1 MYDRFENHLNKI
13 RAKAFKEAERK
24 LLKAQD
30 SEFQMKFDKNDDSKD
45 DDSKDDDSKDDDS
58 KDDDSKDDDSDD
70 DDTNLD
76 TKDTDNFDV
85 TTTLASTMTTGFLEM
100 QFTSDVSDGP
110 PGLSKKLS
118 QHNMG
123 ILAGDKSHRKID
135 IRYENL
141 GLKVI
146 SNGKVVR

>member
-1 MYDRFENHLNKI
+1 
-13 RAKAFKEAERK
+13 
-24 LLKAQD
+24 
-30 SEFQMKFDKNDDSKD
+30 
-45 DDSKDDDSKDDDS
+45 
-58 KDDDSKDDDSDD
+58 
-70 DDTNLD
+70 
-76 TKDTDNFDV
+76 
-85 TTTLASTMTTGFLEM
+85 M

-146 SNGKVVR
+146 SNGKVVRSVSNHLKEVITYFDCKENNHSINNTLKQYSKYRYFKVQLGVKRR

>member
-1 MYDRFENHLNKI
+1 MIVLRIISTRFEPKHLKKQ
-13 RAKAFKEAERK
+13 REK

-30 SEFQMKFDKNDDSKD
+30 SEFQMKFDANDDSKHN
-45 DDSKDDDSKDDDS
+45 DS

-70 DDTNLD
+70 GGYESD
-76 TKDTDNFDV
+76 TKATDNFDV

-100 QFTSDVSDGP
+100 QFTSDVSDDP

-146 SNGKVVR
+146 SNGKVVQSQII

>member
-1 MYDRFENHLNKI
+1 
-13 RAKAFKEAERK
+13 
-24 LLKAQD
+24 
-30 SEFQMKFDKNDDSKD
+30 MKFDKN
-45 DDSKDDDSKDDDS
+45 DDSKDDDS

-146 SNGKVVR
+146 SNGKVVRSVSNHLKNVYPTPFFLLQEKKSIDQKHRYFKVPLGS